1 MIGSWQGPIPGHLA
15 VFNSSGGG
23 GALSGPPVAAHRS
36 TAPSQRTRLRDRL
49 SAPNMFRWA
58 SWLLVFI
65 AALSSCEGRT
75 TEQQTTVTDTTQ
87 TPSSDR
93 TKGETTSMML
103 GTHAPSSTSRDS
115 EVSTSEMTTTMNE
128 GTTATQAWTTTAE
141 GSTVRGAIMDGS
153 TLITQQTRNPDTTA
167 TATSQTRQTE
177 ITQNIDNTASITAQL
192 PTSGFKSTGV
202 MTSIPQIPTTPK
214 GDIRTA
220 TITETTDHSSD
231 KTLITQTADYN
242 SVTTTVAP
250 TTDHNSETTTVAPT
264 TDHNSETTTV
274 APTTDDSSETTT
286 VAPTTDHSSET
297 TTVAPTKGH
306 NSETTTVA
314 PTTDHHSETTSLAPT
329 TDHSSET
336 TTVAPTTDHNSDTTT
351 VTPTNEHISDATTVA
366 PTTDHNSETT
376 SNAPTTDHNSDATTI
391 APTTDHNSDATTV
404 APTTDHSSDAT
415 TVAPTTDHN
424 SDTTTVKPTTDHNS
438 DTTSDYSSDTT
449 TITPTSEFS
458 DSTTLTNTTDLGS
471 DTTTITATTD
481 HDNNQTSNRATTGH
495 NSPTTLD
502 TATSGDVI
510 SAFAPTE
517 HDITSISD
525 TSQLNNTIIPTT
537 HMSAIATAYT
547 FLTSGPASTAGSPTS
562 NSPAST
568 FTTATFSDATIL
580 TPTPPTTIVN
590 ERPVIVCPA
599 AQCPLESICVNGT
612 CQCLAGHYLLVNA
625 CVRAQVFPG
634 QLHLTSL
641 QFHQEMSNRS
651 SSRFRETA
659 ASISAELRKA
669 LKSQAGY
676 IRSDVAQLQPGSVLA
691 SVNNIF
697 ENTEASQES
706 VEQSIHAAIARS
718 QGGLLLNAAYNVTDL
733 CQQQP
738 MPCDPL
744 TTKCL
749 VRSGLAL
756 CTCKE
761 GYISILYSNISCAA
775 CPSGQMAVRDKCE
788 PCAFGRAGFN
798 CDDTSLMAVV
808 VVSCVLGGVL
818 ILLLALIVCSC
829 RSRSDSQSDIGL
841 SPYPTGDLS
850 KPWPTG
856 VTPIPRATTKWDGA
870 ASIEMA
876 EGGSSFGV
884 KKQTNGLSGSYDL
897 HEEGMKTFKG
907 KNTSRYSYLVQGHE
921 NPYFLPGDER
931 KE

>member
-1 MIGSWQGPIPGHLA
+1 
-15 VFNSSGGG
+15 
-23 GALSGPPVAAHRS
+23 
-36 TAPSQRTRLRDRL
+36 
-49 SAPNMFRWA
+49 MFPWA
-58 SWLLVFI
+58 SWLLVFV

-75 TEQQTTVTDTTQ
+75 TVQQTTVTDTTQ

-93 TKGETTSMML
+93 TKEETTSMML
-103 GTHAPSSTSRDS
+103 GTHAPSSTSRGS
-115 EVSTSEMTTTMNE
+115 EVPTSEMTTTMNE
-128 GTTATQAWTTTAE
+128 GATATQAWTTTAE

-192 PTSGFKSTGV
+192 PTSGFISTRM
-202 MTSIPQIPTTPK
+202 MTSIPKSPTTPK
-214 GDIRTA
+214 SDIRTA

-231 KTLITQTADYN
+231 KTLITQTADRN

-250 TTDHNSETTTVAPT
+250 TTDHNSEATTVAPT
-264 TDHNSETTTV
+264 TDHSSDATTIAPTTDHNSDATTVAPTTDHSSDATTIAPTTDHNSDATTVAPSTDHNSETTTV
-274 APTTDDSSETTT
+274 API
-286 VAPTTDHSSET
+286 TDHSSET
-297 TTVAPTKGH
+297 TTV
-306 NSETTTVA
+306 
-314 PTTDHHSETTSLAPT
+314 APT

-366 PTTDHNSETT
+366 PTTDHNSDT
-376 SNAPTTDHNSDATTI
+376 
-391 APTTDHNSDATTV
+391 TTV
-404 APTTDHSSDAT
+404 R
-415 TVAPTTDHN
+415 PTTDHN
-424 SDTTTVKPTTDHNS
+424 SDTTTVTS
-438 DTTSDYSSDTT
+438 TSDYSSDTT
-449 TITPTSEFS
+449 TITPTSGFS
-458 DSTTLTNTTDLGS
+458 YSTTLTNTTDLGS

-481 HDNNQTSNRATTGH
+481 HDNNPTSNRATTGR

-502 TATSGDVI
+502 TTTSGDVI

-517 HDITSISD
+517 PTDDITSISD

-537 HMSAIATAYT
+537 HTSAIATANT
-547 FLTSGPASTAGSPTS
+547 FHTSGPASTAGSPTS
-562 NSPAST
+562 NPPAST
-568 FTTATFSDATIL
+568 FTTTTFSDATIL

-590 ERPVIVCPA
+590 ERPIIVCPA

-612 CQCLAGHYLLVNA
+612 CQCLAGHYLLVNS

-718 QGGLLLNAAYNVTDL
+718 QGGLLLNATYNVTDL

-808 VVSCVLGGVL
+808 VVSCILGGVLL
-818 ILLLALIVCSC
+818 ILLLALLVFSC
-829 RSRSDSQSDIGL
+829 RSRADRQSDIGL